1 MILWDGVEGRV
12 NGKTSMKRIE
22 SKNIN
27 LRLVSSH
34 GKAKDA
40 TEGSIYFFYKPEF
53 NEMLDLERKCFQQL
67 LEGGDTLREIQD
79 WEGKKR

>member
-1 MILWDGVEGRV
+1 M
-12 NGKTSMKRIE
+12 NGKASMKRIE

-27 LRLVSSH
+27 SRLVSSL

-40 TEGSIYFFYKPEF
+40 AEGSIYFFYKPEF

-67 LEGGDTLREIQD
+67 LEEGDTLREIQD
-79 WEGKKR
+79 RGGKKR